1 MQNSI
6 QEALVALL
14 PSKKKTSPSGWIS
27 FSGSCCVHNGESVDK
42 RGRGGVIT
50 NGDGSISYHCFNCG
64 FKANYKPG
72 RPFNY
77 KLRKL
82 FQWMGADENQ
92 VQGLTIE
99 ALRLK
104 ETIDET
110 SDVEDYKEE
119 IEFKTRSLPEDA
131 KPLAEWANNNEY
143 PKNSLEMIA
152 LAAKYAMDR
161 GLSDKLDK
169 LMWSPARAGNM
180 NRRLIIPFNWK
191 GETIGYT
198 ARALQDDVKPK
209 YFNAME
215 PGYVFNTE
223 AQDKDNKFVLVVE
236 GPLDAIKIDGVAVLS
251 NTINETQ
258 ADVIDNLYKDV
269 IVVPD
274 RDSAGQKLVDA
285 AIEYGWSVSFPDWE
299 DDVKDVSDAVDKY
312 GKLYTLWSIIKGRQ
326 RSRIKIELMRKKLG
340 N

>member
-6 QEALVALL
+6 QDALVGLL

-27 FSGSCCVHNGESVDK
+27 FSGPCCVHNGESVDK

-50 NGDGSISYHCFNCG
+50 NSDGSISYHCFNCG

-82 FQWMGADENQ
+82 FQWLGADDNQ

-119 IEFKTRSLPEDA
+119 IVFKKRSLPEDT
-131 KPLAEWANNNEY
+131 KTLVDWANN
-143 PKNSLEMIA
+143 PDDHLESIA
-152 LAAKYAMDR
+152 AVSQYAMSR
-161 GLSDKLDK
+161 GLTDNLDK
-169 LMWSPARAGNM
+169 LMWSPAKAGGM
-180 NRRLIIPFNWK
+180 QHRLIIPFNWK

-198 ARALQDDVKPK
+198 ARAFKDDVKPK

-223 AQDKDNKFVLVVE
+223 AQSKDNKFVLVVE
-236 GPLDAIKIDGVAVLS
+236 GPLDALKIDGVAVLS
-251 NTINETQ
+251 NTISETQ

-274 RDSAGQKLVDA
+274 RDEAGQKLVDA
-285 AIEYGWSVSFPDWE
+285 AIEYGWNVSFPDWA
-299 DDVKDVSDAVDKY
+299 DDVKDVSDAVDRY
-312 GKLYTLWSIIKGRQ
+312 GKLYTLWSILQGKQ